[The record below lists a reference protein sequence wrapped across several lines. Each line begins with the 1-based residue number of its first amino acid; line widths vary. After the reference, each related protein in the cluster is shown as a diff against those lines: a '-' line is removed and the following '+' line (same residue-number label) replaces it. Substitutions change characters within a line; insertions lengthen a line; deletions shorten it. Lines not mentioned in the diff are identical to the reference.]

1 MAEKLDDITIAYTD
15 PASGTELVR
24 ELDRAFLTRGAWTT
38 IVFRFQDRNKAEAD
52 WSPVK
57 YRIARYKKTGGEFRA
72 QSKFNISSAE
82 QARVLIEILGGWL
95 AADGAGPVAS

>member
-15 PASGTELVR
+15 PASGAELVR
-24 ELDRAFLTRGAWTT
+24 ELDKVFLTRGAWST
-38 IVFRFQDRNKAEAD
+38 IVFRFQDRARAEAE

-57 YRIARYKKTGGEFRA
+57 YRVARYKKSGGVFRA

-82 QARVLIEILGGWL
+82 QARALMEILAGWL
-95 AADGAGPVAS
+95 AADDA